1 MSGRKALARDVV
13 ASLARHVATAS
24 VGFVTIPILAR
35 MLGARMLGF
44 WSLLGTSAF
53 LIALCDFGLNAAT
66 LRAAAGED
74 AALAKRTSRYAA
86 RWTLLL
92 ALPTSTICGIWL
104 WYVAGEL
111 PVDQQAH
118 ARIAVFIALAAGV
131 LNAVAQS
138 ARSYAHGRGRLIA
151 LARTR
156 TLGAVVQ
163 LATTLLILAV
173 LRDLIAVAVGYAAGT
188 AVESCWSWIV
198 ARDEIDAPGLP
209 SEVERRDLLV
219 SSRAAFVTNLSVV
232 AAVRIDIL
240 VLQQVTDLETIAA
253 YSVASRLV
261 DQGYTFVKQISAAL
275 VPRLGGRAQNAD
287 GIVSAGTMVIVA
299 LAAAPLAVLA
309 VAGRPLIVLWAG
321 AAVDRPILGVA
332 AAWLGV
338 AAIVAATEE
347 IASSR
352 IALGGDPR
360 VAARAILC
368 GSVVNVALSVA
379 GAHVVGPAA
388 VAAATLA
395 GNIVASFLLWRATR
409 KALGWPM
416 ARVVSALSPGVVA
429 GSVGALVAFAL
440 RATPLPILACAA
452 IAVALACAASYASM
466 HRALRRAT
474 DGIT

>member
-1 MSGRKALARDVV
+1 MSGRRALARDVV

-35 MLGARMLGF
+35 VLGARMLGF

-66 LRAAAGED
+66 LRAAAGAD
-74 AALAKRTSRYAA
+74 AALAKRTSHYAA

-92 ALPTSTICGIWL
+92 ALPTSAICGVWL
-104 WYVAGEL
+104 WLVAAEL
-111 PVDQQAH
+111 PADQQSH
-118 ARIAVFIALAAGV
+118 ARIAVPIALAAGV

-138 ARSYAHGRGRLIA
+138 ARSYAHGRGRLVA

-156 TLGAVVQ
+156 TIGAVVQ
-163 LATTLLILAV
+163 LAVTLVILAA
-173 LRDLIAVAVGYAAGT
+173 LRDLIAVATGYAAGMT
-188 AVESCWSWIV
+188 VESILSWVV
-198 ARDEIDAPGLP
+198 AKDDIEARGIP
-209 SEVERRDLLV
+209 SVEERRDLLIA
-219 SSRAAFVTNLSVV
+219 SRAAFITNLSVV
-232 AAVRIDIL
+232 AAVRIDVI

-275 VPRLGGRAQNAD
+275 VPRLGARAQNAE
-287 GIVSAGTMVIVA
+287 GILSAGTMVIVA

-321 AAVDRPILGVA
+321 SAIDRPILGVA
-332 AAWLGV
+332 TAWLGV
-338 AAIVAATEE
+338 AAIVAASEE

-360 VAARAILC
+360 IAARAIMC
-368 GSVVNVALSVA
+368 GSIVNAALSVI
-379 GAHVVGPAA
+379 GARFVGPAA

-395 GNIVASFLLWRATR
+395 GNIVASYLLWSATR
-409 KALGWPM
+409 KALGWSL
-416 ARVVSALSPGVVA
+416 ARVASALAPGLVAGVV
-429 GSVGALVAFAL
+429 GAVAVLTL
-440 RATPLPILACAA
+440 RATHLPIVACAA
-452 IAVALACAASYASM
+452 IAVTLACTAAYASM

-474 DGIT
+474 EGLA